1 LRFKKKK
8 KKHLELIVETEEKKM
23 TINETKANKD
33 STICNVAEIGGRNVF
48 KANTGSCGKVKFEK
62 SMGPIRSGVF
72 FLFFFLAAKN
82 SLFQVQ
88 Q

>member
-1 LRFKKKK
+1 
-8 KKHLELIVETEEKKM
+8 LIVETEEKKKM

-48 KANTGSCGKVKFEK
+48 KATTGSCGKVKFEK

-72 FLFFFLAAKN
+72 SFSFFFFFFLTAKN
-82 SLFQVQ
+82 SLFQAQ